1 MSELPYELV
10 DVPMLQPSDGGCIP
24 LLHRDRDELF
34 AFETFAHIR
43 QMFFG
48 MGAIQDAPK
57 RTGAEGVL
65 HSRAEVVGTI
75 SDASYLRVFAPSLQ
89 AGDRE

>member
-1 MSELPYELV
+1 
-10 DVPMLQPSDGGCIP
+10 
-24 LLHRDRDELF
+24 
-34 AFETFAHIR
+34 
-43 QMFFG
+43 MFFG
-48 MGAIQDAPK
+48 MGAIQDEPK
-57 RTGAEGVL
+57 RTGVEGVL